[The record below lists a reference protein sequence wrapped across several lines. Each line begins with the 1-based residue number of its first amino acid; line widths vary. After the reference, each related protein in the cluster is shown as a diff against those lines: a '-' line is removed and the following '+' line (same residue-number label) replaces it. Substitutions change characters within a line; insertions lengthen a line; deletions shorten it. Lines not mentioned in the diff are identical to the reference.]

1 MWKQDCRERRAEEGE
16 EGAEG
21 LGCLWSRWLY
31 LTPRLQGFLLLL
43 PHLSNAAFY
52 YTLSLESYNS
62 VCVGGL
68 DDGQCGTSELTLLP
82 QLLHKLVLVFVVN
95 PVRGG
100 GYHRRRTW
108 QGQTAGFSASIK
120 QVWRACR

>member
-1 MWKQDCRERRAEEGE
+1 MWKQDSRERRGEEGG

-21 LGCLWSRWLY
+21 LGCLRSRWLY
-31 LTPRLQGFLLLL
+31 LTPRLQGFFLLL

-52 YTLSLESYNS
+52 YTLSLESYSS
-62 VCVGGL
+62 VCVGL

-95 PVRGG
+95 PVGGEVATRGEG
-100 GYHRRRTW
+100 PGKVRLLGS
-108 QGQTAGFSASIK
+108 QPP
-120 QVWRACR
+120 